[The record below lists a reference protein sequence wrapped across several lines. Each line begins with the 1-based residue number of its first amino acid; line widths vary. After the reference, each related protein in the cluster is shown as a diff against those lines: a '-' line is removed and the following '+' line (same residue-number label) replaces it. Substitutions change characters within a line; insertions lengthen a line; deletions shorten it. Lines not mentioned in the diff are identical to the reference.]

1 MRKSDFE
8 APPLHWSI
16 VSIVSAIAT
25 AAALIVGLEFSIK
38 YLRSGLQTGADSVNQ
53 SESHSKRLQGAE

>member
-16 VSIVSAIAT
+16 VSIVSALAT
-25 AAALIVGLEFSIK
+25 AAALIVGLELSIK
-38 YLRSGLQTGADSVNQ
+38 YFRPDVQAGADNVNQ

>member
-1 MRKSDFE
+1 MQNSDFE

-16 VSIVSAIAT
+16 MSIIGAIAT
-25 AAALIVGLEFSIK
+25 AVALIVGLEFSIK
-38 YLRSGLQTGADSVNQ
+38 YLRSGLQAGADNVNQ